1 MRKALLGLLP
11 VMLMMLAFP
20 ALAEPYTFSNG
31 AQWGMSKAE
40 IAEIEKAEP
49 DDDVSGREHVQG
61 VMYCDQTVSK
71 YTADRVY
78 VLADD
83 ELFSVWYGNF
93 SSNEDK
99 DLKYLQGAL
108 TSLYGEAVALP
119 TENVAKFVTDVADS
133 DLGGEVTFS
142 SQWTVGDDTN
152 ICLFNVT
159 SDFDEKYII
168 LIYIDAN
175 FDESQIGIYD
185 TTVKRG
191 KRMKHCIIAKFN
203 ESVVDKPAAI
213 ESVKA
218 LFASAAPIEGVN
230 GIVIHEN
237 CVERD
242 NRYDLMIVVEMEKAA
257 LPNWDASEIHHR
269 WKNQFGGMLEKK
281 AIFDYED

>member
-49 DDDVSGREHVQG
+49 DDDVPGREHVQG

-78 VLADD
+78 ILADD

-108 TSLYGEAVALP
+108 TSLYGEAAALP
-119 TENVAKFVTDVADS
+119 PENVAKFITDTLDS
-133 DLGGEVTFS
+133 GLGGEVTFS

-152 ICLFNVT
+152 IWLFNVT

-175 FDESQIGIYD
+175 FDGSQIGIYD
-185 TTVKRG
+185 TTG
-191 KRMKHCIIAKFN
+191 
-203 ESVVDKPAAI
+203 
-213 ESVKA
+213 
-218 LFASAAPIEGVN
+218 L
-230 GIVIHEN
+230 
-237 CVERD
+237 
-242 NRYDLMIVVEMEKAA
+242 
-257 LPNWDASEIHHR
+257 
-269 WKNQFGGMLEKK
+269 
-281 AIFDYED
+281 

>member
-11 VMLMMLAFP
+11 VMLMMFAFP

-49 DDDVSGREHVQG
+49 DYDEPCREHVQG
-61 VMYCDQTVSK
+61 IGYRNQTVSK
-71 YTADRVY
+71 YIAERVY

-108 TSLYGEAVALP
+108 TSLYGEAAALP
-119 TENVAKFVTDVADS
+119 PENVVKFVADVADS

-152 ICLFNVT
+152 IWLFNVT

-175 FDESQIGIYD
+175 FDGSQIGIYD
-185 TTVKRG
+185 TTG
-191 KRMKHCIIAKFN
+191 
-203 ESVVDKPAAI
+203 
-213 ESVKA
+213 
-218 LFASAAPIEGVN
+218 L
-230 GIVIHEN
+230 
-237 CVERD
+237 
-242 NRYDLMIVVEMEKAA
+242 
-257 LPNWDASEIHHR
+257 
-269 WKNQFGGMLEKK
+269 
-281 AIFDYED
+281 

>member
-11 VMLMMLAFP
+11 VMLMMFAFP

-49 DDDVSGREHVQG
+49 DYDEPCREHVQG
-61 VMYCDQTVSK
+61 IGYRNQTVSK
-71 YTADRVY
+71 YIAERVY

-108 TSLYGEAVALP
+108 TSLYGEAAALP
-119 TENVAKFVTDVADS
+119 PENVVKFIADVTDS
-133 DLGGEVTFS
+133 DWPEEVTFSSQSS

-152 ICLFNVT
+152 IWLFNVT
-159 SDFDEKYII
+159 SDSDENDIF

-185 TTVKRG
+185 TTG
-191 KRMKHCIIAKFN
+191 
-203 ESVVDKPAAI
+203 
-213 ESVKA
+213 
-218 LFASAAPIEGVN
+218 L
-230 GIVIHEN
+230 
-237 CVERD
+237 
-242 NRYDLMIVVEMEKAA
+242 
-257 LPNWDASEIHHR
+257 
-269 WKNQFGGMLEKK
+269 
-281 AIFDYED
+281 

>member
-49 DDDVSGREHVQG
+49 DYDEPGREHVRG
-61 VMYCDQTVSK
+61 IGYYDQTVSK
-71 YTADRVY
+71 YTADREY
-78 VLADD
+78 ILADD

-93 SSNEDK
+93 SSDEDK

-108 TSLYGEAVALP
+108 TSLYGEAADLP
-119 TENVAKFVTDVADS
+119 PENVVKFIADVTDS
-133 DLGGEVTFS
+133 DWSEEVTFS

-152 ICLFNVT
+152 IWLFNVT
-159 SDFDEKYII
+159 SDSDENDIF

-185 TTVKRG
+185 TTG
-191 KRMKHCIIAKFN
+191 
-203 ESVVDKPAAI
+203 
-213 ESVKA
+213 
-218 LFASAAPIEGVN
+218 L
-230 GIVIHEN
+230 
-237 CVERD
+237 
-242 NRYDLMIVVEMEKAA
+242 
-257 LPNWDASEIHHR
+257 
-269 WKNQFGGMLEKK
+269 
-281 AIFDYED
+281 

>member
-31 AQWGMSKAE
+31 VQWGMSKAE

-78 VLADD
+78 ILADD
-83 ELFSVWYGNF
+83 ELFSVWYEDF

-108 TSLYGEAVALP
+108 TSLYGEAADLP
-119 TENVAKFVTDVADS
+119 PENVVKFIADVTDS
-133 DLGGEVTFS
+133 DWSEEVTFSSQSS

-152 ICLFNVT
+152 IWLFNVT
-159 SDFDEKYII
+159 SDSDENVIF
-168 LIYIDAN
+168 LFYIDAN

-185 TTVKRG
+185 TTG
-191 KRMKHCIIAKFN
+191 
-203 ESVVDKPAAI
+203 
-213 ESVKA
+213 
-218 LFASAAPIEGVN
+218 L
-230 GIVIHEN
+230 
-237 CVERD
+237 
-242 NRYDLMIVVEMEKAA
+242 
-257 LPNWDASEIHHR
+257 
-269 WKNQFGGMLEKK
+269 
-281 AIFDYED
+281 

>member
-49 DDDVSGREHVQG
+49 DYDESGREHVRG
-61 VMYCDQTVSK
+61 IGYYDQTVSK
-71 YTADRVY
+71 YTVDRVY
-78 VLADD
+78 IFADD

-108 TSLYGEAVALP
+108 TSLYGEASALP
-119 TENVAKFVTDVADS
+119 PENVAKFITDTLDS
-133 DLGGEVTFS
+133 GLGGEVTFS

-152 ICLFNVT
+152 IWLFNVT

-175 FDESQIGIYD
+175 FDGSQIGIYD
-185 TTVKRG
+185 TTG
-191 KRMKHCIIAKFN
+191 
-203 ESVVDKPAAI
+203 
-213 ESVKA
+213 
-218 LFASAAPIEGVN
+218 L
-230 GIVIHEN
+230 
-237 CVERD
+237 
-242 NRYDLMIVVEMEKAA
+242 
-257 LPNWDASEIHHR
+257 
-269 WKNQFGGMLEKK
+269 
-281 AIFDYED
+281 

>member
-31 AQWGMSKAE
+31 AQWGMSIAE
-40 IAEIEKAEP
+40 IAEIEKGEP
-49 DDDVSGREHVQG
+49 DDDGPGREHVQG

-78 VLADD
+78 ILADD

-108 TSLYGEAVALP
+108 TSLYGEAAALP
-119 TENVAKFVTDVADS
+119 PENVAKFITDTLDS
-133 DLGGEVTFS
+133 GLGGEVTFS

-152 ICLFNVT
+152 IWLFNVT

-175 FDESQIGIYD
+175 FDGSLIGIYD
-185 TTVKRG
+185 TTG
-191 KRMKHCIIAKFN
+191 
-203 ESVVDKPAAI
+203 
-213 ESVKA
+213 
-218 LFASAAPIEGVN
+218 L
-230 GIVIHEN
+230 
-237 CVERD
+237 
-242 NRYDLMIVVEMEKAA
+242 
-257 LPNWDASEIHHR
+257 
-269 WKNQFGGMLEKK
+269 
-281 AIFDYED
+281 

>member
-1 MRKALLGLLP
+1 MGLLP

-49 DDDVSGREHVQG
+49 DDDEPGREHVQG

-78 VLADD
+78 ILADD
-83 ELFSVWYGNF
+83 ELFSVWYEDF

-108 TSLYGEAVALP
+108 TSLYGEAAALP
-119 TENVAKFVTDVADS
+119 PENVVKFIADVTDS
-133 DLGGEVTFS
+133 DWSEEVTFSSQSS
-142 SQWTVGDDTN
+142 SQWTVGDDTK
-152 ICLFNVT
+152 IWLFNVT
-159 SDFDEKYII
+159 SDSDENVIF

-185 TTVKRG
+185 TTG
-191 KRMKHCIIAKFN
+191 
-203 ESVVDKPAAI
+203 
-213 ESVKA
+213 
-218 LFASAAPIEGVN
+218 L
-230 GIVIHEN
+230 
-237 CVERD
+237 
-242 NRYDLMIVVEMEKAA
+242 
-257 LPNWDASEIHHR
+257 
-269 WKNQFGGMLEKK
+269 
-281 AIFDYED
+281 

>member
-49 DDDVSGREHVQG
+49 DDDAPGREHVQG

-78 VLADD
+78 ILADD

-108 TSLYGEAVALP
+108 TSLYGEAAALP
-119 TENVAKFVTDVADS
+119 PENIAKFITDTLDS
-133 DLGGEVTFS
+133 GLGGEVTFS

-152 ICLFNVT
+152 IWLFNVT
-159 SDFDEKYII
+159 LDSDENDIYLF
-168 LIYIDAN
+168 YIDAN

-185 TTVKRG
+185 TTG
-191 KRMKHCIIAKFN
+191 
-203 ESVVDKPAAI
+203 
-213 ESVKA
+213 
-218 LFASAAPIEGVN
+218 L
-230 GIVIHEN
+230 
-237 CVERD
+237 
-242 NRYDLMIVVEMEKAA
+242 
-257 LPNWDASEIHHR
+257 
-269 WKNQFGGMLEKK
+269 
-281 AIFDYED
+281 

>member
-1 MRKALLGLLP
+1 MRKVLLGLLP

-49 DDDVSGREHVQG
+49 DDDAPGREHVQG

-78 VLADD
+78 ILADD

-108 TSLYGEAVALP
+108 TSLYGEAAALP
-119 TENVAKFVTDVADS
+119 HENVAKFITDTLDS
-133 DLGGEVTFS
+133 GLGGEVTFS

-152 ICLFNVT
+152 IWLFNVT
-159 SDFDEKYII
+159 SDFDENVIF
-168 LIYIDAN
+168 LFYIDAN
-175 FDESQIGIYD
+175 FDGSQIGIYN
-185 TTVKRG
+185 TTG
-191 KRMKHCIIAKFN
+191 
-203 ESVVDKPAAI
+203 
-213 ESVKA
+213 
-218 LFASAAPIEGVN
+218 L
-230 GIVIHEN
+230 
-237 CVERD
+237 
-242 NRYDLMIVVEMEKAA
+242 
-257 LPNWDASEIHHR
+257 
-269 WKNQFGGMLEKK
+269 
-281 AIFDYED
+281 

>member
-49 DDDVSGREHVQG
+49 DDDAPGREHVQG

-78 VLADD
+78 ILADD

-108 TSLYGEAVALP
+108 TSLYGEAAALP
-119 TENVAKFVTDVADS
+119 PENVVKFIADVTDSDWPEEVAFS
-133 DLGGEVTFS
+133 SQFS
-142 SQWTVGDDTN
+142 SQWTVGDDTS
-152 ICLFNVT
+152 IWLFNVT
-159 SDFDEKYII
+159 SDSDENDIF
-168 LIYIDAN
+168 LFYIDAN

-185 TTVKRG
+185 TTG
-191 KRMKHCIIAKFN
+191 
-203 ESVVDKPAAI
+203 
-213 ESVKA
+213 
-218 LFASAAPIEGVN
+218 L
-230 GIVIHEN
+230 
-237 CVERD
+237 
-242 NRYDLMIVVEMEKAA
+242 
-257 LPNWDASEIHHR
+257 
-269 WKNQFGGMLEKK
+269 
-281 AIFDYED
+281 

>member
-49 DDDVSGREHVQG
+49 DDDVPGREHVQG

-78 VLADD
+78 ILADD

-99 DLKYLQGAL
+99 DLRYLQGAL
-108 TSLYGEAVALP
+108 TSLYGEAAALP
-119 TENVAKFVTDVADS
+119 PENVAKFITDTLDS
-133 DLGGEVTFS
+133 GLGGEVTFS

-152 ICLFNVT
+152 IWLFNVT

-175 FDESQIGIYD
+175 FDGSQIGIYD
-185 TTVKRG
+185 TTG
-191 KRMKHCIIAKFN
+191 
-203 ESVVDKPAAI
+203 
-213 ESVKA
+213 
-218 LFASAAPIEGVN
+218 L
-230 GIVIHEN
+230 
-237 CVERD
+237 
-242 NRYDLMIVVEMEKAA
+242 
-257 LPNWDASEIHHR
+257 
-269 WKNQFGGMLEKK
+269 
-281 AIFDYED
+281 

>member
-49 DDDVSGREHVQG
+49 DDDAPLREHVQAVIYG
-61 VMYCDQTVSK
+61 NQTVSK
-71 YTADRVY
+71 YTAERVY

-83 ELFSVWYGNF
+83 ELFSVWYEDF

-108 TSLYGEAVALP
+108 TSLYGEAAALP
-119 TENVAKFVTDVADS
+119 PENVAKFITDTLDS
-133 DLGGEVTFS
+133 GLGGEVTFS
-142 SQWTVGDDTN
+142 SQWTVGGDTN
-152 ICLFNVT
+152 IWLSSKT
-159 SDFDEKYII
+159 LDSDENGIF

-185 TTVKRG
+185 TTG
-191 KRMKHCIIAKFN
+191 
-203 ESVVDKPAAI
+203 
-213 ESVKA
+213 
-218 LFASAAPIEGVN
+218 L
-230 GIVIHEN
+230 
-237 CVERD
+237 
-242 NRYDLMIVVEMEKAA
+242 
-257 LPNWDASEIHHR
+257 
-269 WKNQFGGMLEKK
+269 
-281 AIFDYED
+281 